1 MWPDPSAAQQNLT
14 QVLPLSVVQHFNIEL
29 NRLGAVERA
38 IEVISPIHIIG
49 ALSLNTNNI
58 KLQLRNECRAWK
70 VQYSNRIHQEAKSML
85 FQLNDY
91 ITSIT
96 HKLQE
101 KVDGL
106 DSLSQVMK
114 VLRELRAQESFVEM
128 KFAPIF
134 DLYQVTNCSSQPPS
148 PVVCV
153 FALCCTPQA
162 VRVCARV

>member
-1 MWPDPSAAQQNLT
+1 MEAAYLRFMMTNPDIE
-14 QVLPLSVVQHFNIEL
+14 HFNIEL

-38 IEVISPIHIIG
+38 IELITPIYNIG

-85 FQLNDY
+85 ISLNDY
-91 ITSIT
+91 ITNIT
-96 HKLQE
+96 HQLQQ

-106 DSLSQVMK
+106 DSLSHVMK

-128 KFAPIF
+128 KMSPIF
-134 DLYQVTNCSSQPPS
+134 DLYQVGVVAFPSAVS
-148 PVVCV
+148 PVL
-153 FALCCTPQA
+153 A
-162 VRVCARV
+162 